1 MTSPYH
7 ITIALV
13 HITGVLA
20 YQYTGI
26 FWFLVLPAA
35 QAMFSTFLFVNAAAF
50 ILSKPID
57 YQYEPE
63 SGNLGIRAVN
73 QIATL
78 VTAYQLVL
86 VGYSFLA
93 GAIFVTATALLLM
106 LWYIKIWDIDVNKGD

>member
-1 MTSPYH
+1 MAASPYH

-35 QAMFSTFLFVNAAAF
+35 QAIFSIFLFTIVAAF
-50 ILSKPID
+50 ILSKPMD
-57 YQYEPE
+57 YEYQPE
-63 SGNLGIRAVN
+63 LGNLGIRAIN

-86 VGYSFLA
+86 AGYSFLA
-93 GAIFVTATALLLM
+93 GAIFVTATALLVM
-106 LWYIKIWDIDVNKGD
+106 LYYIKIQHRGD